1 MKKILLILLFFI
13 GACSPKP
20 QYYLYVYYAKTCPV
34 CKSFMNHVIPRL
46 EEMYESQMEIIY
58 YDIDEEKA
66 IEAYAKTCSLLQ
78 NYYVDDD
85 SGSVPFIV
93 LDGYFAKIGYEIG
106 NQEEMIKLIDNMI
119 TGKEI
124 PENIDD
130 IYYFKEGKTFH

>member
-1 MKKILLILLFFI
+1 
-13 GACSPKP
+13 
-20 QYYLYVYYAKTCPV
+20 
-34 CKSFMNHVIPRL
+34 MNHVIPRL

-106 NQEEMIKLIDNMI
+106 DQEEMIKLIDNMI

-124 PENIDD
+124 PENIED